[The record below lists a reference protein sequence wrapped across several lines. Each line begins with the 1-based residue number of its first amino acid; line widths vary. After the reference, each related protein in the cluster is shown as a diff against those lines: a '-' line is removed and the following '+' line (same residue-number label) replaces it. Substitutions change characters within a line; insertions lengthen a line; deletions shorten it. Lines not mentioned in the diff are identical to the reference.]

1 LLRHHKPRIYAGLLC
16 LAISMGPATAQAPM
30 QDVSAGELAAE
41 FRQMQAD
48 LDASPPLLPAQLPD
62 GWTVTT
68 SEGHYSIP
76 AQRLRSLV
84 DAGRTAVARQWL
96 SRMAGQLESY
106 SQAPD
111 ESASNGRQRLATIL
125 ARREFAGV
133 HPPNAWDLFRGRIA
147 AWISSLLQRLF
158 AAASQHSGAAQV
170 LFWILVAAVVGF
182 IAMLLLRLGRS
193 GGPVLAL
200 PRGVPGMGARHWE
213 TWLRDAHQAAAGG
226 QWEEAIHC
234 AYWAAIARLQEGRA
248 LPEDGTRTPREY
260 LHLIRSDQSPAGP
273 LRALTFKL
281 ERFWYARQTAAA
293 SDFDESLKHLES
305 LGCRVD

>member
-1 LLRHHKPRIYAGLLC
+1 
-16 LAISMGPATAQAPM
+16 
-30 QDVSAGELAAE
+30 
-41 FRQMQAD
+41 MQAG
-48 LDASPPLLPAQLPD
+48 LDASPPSLPASLPD
-62 GWTVTT
+62 GWSVTT

-76 AQRLRSLV
+76 AERLRSLV
-84 DAGRTAVARQWL
+84 DAGRIAVARQWL
-96 SRMAGQLESY
+96 GRMAGQLDSY

-111 ESASNGRQRLATIL
+111 ESASNAGQRLAAIL

-158 AAASQHSGAAQV
+158 AATGQHSGAAQV
-170 LFWILVAAVVGF
+170 LFWILVAAGVGF
-182 IAMLLLRLGRS
+182 VAILLLRLRRS

-200 PRGVPGMGARHWE
+200 PRVVPDMRTRHWE
-213 TWLRDAHQAAAGG
+213 TWLRDARRAAASG
-226 QWEEAIHC
+226 QWEQAIHC
-234 AYWAAIARLQEGRA
+234 AYWAAVARLQESRA

-273 LRALTFKL
+273 LRALTLKL
-281 ERFWYARQTAAA
+281 ERFWYAKQTAAA
-293 SDFDESLKHLES
+293 CDFDESLKHLES